1 MQTIDDD
8 PPSGGKTF
16 ELHPGGPTLTINGPR
31 LVLAIGVG
39 LVVIIL
45 VMLGS
50 MGKLGVTNI
59 TAEQV
64 AVKINYITGN
74 RTVITNPGYQI
85 YIPFIEDV
93 FKLDRTPQKFLMAGD
108 RALGTNH
115 VPFLTVRAKDGSNF
129 SFDDLEIQY
138 SILPGSAGTLLDDSG
153 PGDGFK
159 REWIRAFARSV
170 LRDEFG
176 KYSAVEVADPTIYQ
190 AARIASEERLSLM
203 LEEHGLQLIQVICP
217 KPRFDPAYEQA
228 IEDRKE
234 ADQEVEKLR
243 EEEKRLVNERARLLA
258 GATKEKEIEWESLQ
272 GSLTKEL
279 LNAEQ
284 TQIKIQKDADAYVV
298 SREFDAKAMNAQL
311 VQSARGMTAKYTKE
325 AEGILAQAT
334 ALEERGEVVVRAAL
348 IEKLKNITFTLVPYS
363 RDPEPKRLEHTDLR
377 EASATSLSAGRAGGN
392 Q

>member
-1 MQTIDDD
+1 
-8 PPSGGKTF
+8 
-16 ELHPGGPTLTINGPR
+16 
-31 LVLAIGVG
+31 
-39 LVVIIL
+39 
-45 VMLGS
+45 
-50 MGKLGVTNI
+50 
-59 TAEQV
+59 
-64 AVKINYITGN
+64 
-74 RTVITNPGYQI
+74 
-85 YIPFIEDV
+85 
-93 FKLDRTPQKFLMAGD
+93 
-108 RALGTNH
+108 
-115 VPFLTVRAKDGSNF
+115 
-129 SFDDLEIQY
+129 
-138 SILPGSAGTLLDDSG
+138 LDDSG

-190 AARIASEERLSLM
+190 QARIASEERLSLM

-272 GSLTKEL
+272 GSLTKDL

-284 TQIKIQKDADAYVV
+284 TQIKIQKAADAYAIT
-298 SREFDAKAMNAQL
+298 RGFDAKAMNVQL
-311 VQSARGMTAKYTKE
+311 MQSARGMTAKYTKE

>member
-1 MQTIDDD
+1 MQTFDND
-8 PPSGGKTF
+8 PPSGGQTF
-16 ELHPGGPTLTINGPR
+16 ELRPGGFDPKAYGSRIAGAIVLGIVLLTITT
-31 LVLAIGVG
+31 
-39 LVVIIL
+39 
-45 VMLGS
+45 MGS
-50 MGKLGVTNI
+50 MGKLGVVNV
-59 TAEQV
+59 TAEEV

-74 RTVITNPGYQI
+74 RTVITSPGYQI
-85 YIPFIEDV
+85 YIPFIEEV
-93 FKLDRTPQKFLMAGD
+93 FKLDRTPQKFLMAGN
-108 RALGTNH
+108 RALGHNH

-138 SILPGSAGTLLDDSG
+138 ALLPGSAAEMLDDSG

-190 AARIASEERLSLM
+190 QARIASEERLSEM
-203 LEEHGLQLIQVICP
+203 LQGHGLQLIQVICP

-243 EEEKRLVNERARLLA
+243 EEEKRLLNERERVMA
-258 GATKEKEIEWESLQ
+258 GATKDKEIEWESLQ
-272 GSLTKEL
+272 GSLTKAL

-284 TQIKIQKDADAYVV
+284 FQIKVQKGADAYAVE
-298 SREFDAKAMNAQL
+298 RAYAAKAVNAQL
-311 VQSARGMTAKYTKE
+311 TQSARGMTAKYTKE
-325 AEGILAQAT
+325 AEGIDARAK
-334 ALEERGEVVVRAAL
+334 ALEQRGTVVVRAAL
-348 IEKLKNITFTLVPYS
+348 IENLKNITFTLVPYS
-363 RDPEPKRLEHTDLR
+363 RDSEPKRLEHTDLR
-377 EASATSLSAGRAGGN
+377 EASAKTLSAGRAGGN

>member
-1 MQTIDDD
+1 
-8 PPSGGKTF
+8 
-16 ELHPGGPTLTINGPR
+16 
-31 LVLAIGVG
+31 
-39 LVVIIL
+39 
-45 VMLGS
+45 VMVALGT
-50 MGKLGVTNI
+50 MGKLGVTSV
-59 TAEQV
+59 TAEEV
-64 AVKINYITGN
+64 AVKINYISGN

-93 FKLDRTPQKFLMAGD
+93 FKMDRTPQKFLMAGD
-108 RALGTNH
+108 RALSTNH

-138 SILPGSAGTLLDDSG
+138 SILPGPEAALLLDDSG

-159 REWIRAFARSV
+159 REWVRAFARSV

-176 KYSAVEVADPTIYQ
+176 KYSAVEVADPTVYQ
-190 AARIASEERLSLM
+190 AARIASEGRLSLM

-243 EEEKRLVNERARLLA
+243 EEEKRLLNERERKMA
-258 GATKEKEIEWESLQ
+258 GATKEKEIQWQSLQ
-272 GSLTKEL
+272 GTLVKDL

-284 TQIKIQKDADAYVV
+284 AQIKIQKGADAYVI
-298 SREFDAKAMNAQL
+298 SRDFEAKAVNAQL
-311 VQSARGMTAKYTKE
+311 TQSARGMTATYTKE
-325 AEGILAQAT
+325 AEGILARAT

-377 EASATSLSAGRAGGN
+377 EASASSLSAGRAGGD

>member
-16 ELHPGGPTLTINGPR
+16 ELHPGGPRLTINGPR

-39 LVVIIL
+39 LVVIVL
-45 VMLGS
+45 VMLGT

-74 RTVITNPGYQI
+74 RTVITNPGFQI

-190 AARIASEERLSLM
+190 QARIASEERLSLM

-272 GSLTKEL
+272 GSLTKDL

-284 TQIKIQKDADAYVV
+284 TQIKIQKAADAYAIT
-298 SREFDAKAMNAQL
+298 RGFDAKAMNVQL
-311 VQSARGMTAKYTKE
+311 MQSARGMTAKYTKE